1 MKSILAIFSLL
12 LAGVLASYD
21 PYVDMA
27 ELYRMQLLAN
37 AFDDYVPENQLLNS
51 RSTDEDSYWP
61 ELSEDD
67 SQKTSIYNDPL
78 YGGAHPR
85 DQEHLEHSDL
95 HGFQSVSG
103 GTVEGA
109 PNIKQVKSD
118 KQLPAYC
125 NPPNPCPVGKTAK
138 DNCVENFEN
147 TADNNQKLLSQQECP
162 CDTEHMFTCPAGSQT
177 VSSKSQSGSQQMAL
191 NKVIDELN
199 KLERNGESLENSA
212 LLSTSQKR
220 LTVVAKKSPHAI
232 FKRSEISDH
241 GNPYLQ
247 GDRMDIAAKKDPTM
261 ARNSMSSWKLPKL
274 QSS

>member
-1 MKSILAIFSLL
+1 MKSLLILCSLL

-21 PYVDMA
+21 PYIDMA
-27 ELYRMQLLAN
+27 ELYRAQLLAN
-37 AFDDYVPENQLLNS
+37 AFEDYIPKKQQQASS
-51 RSTDEDSYWP
+51 RSMDEENEPYWQDLN
-61 ELSEDD
+61 EVDGDD
-67 SQKTSIYNDPL
+67 EKTAVYNDPL
-78 YGGAHPR
+78 YSGAQLR
-85 DQEHLEHSDL
+85 DQEHIEHSDL

-103 GTVEGA
+103 GTVEAA
-109 PNIKQVKSD
+109 PNVKQVKTD

-147 TADNNQKLLSQQECP
+147 TAENNQRLLSQQECP
-162 CDTEHMFTCPAGSQT
+162 CDTEHMFTCPAGSET

-191 NKVIDELN
+191 NKVIDELA

-212 LLSTSQKR
+212 VFSTSQKR
-220 LTVVAKKSPHAI
+220 LKVVAKKSPHAI

-247 GDRMDIAAKKDPTM
+247 GEQMDIAAKKDPTM
-261 ARNSMSSWKLPKL
+261 ARSSMHNWKLP
-274 QSS
+274 